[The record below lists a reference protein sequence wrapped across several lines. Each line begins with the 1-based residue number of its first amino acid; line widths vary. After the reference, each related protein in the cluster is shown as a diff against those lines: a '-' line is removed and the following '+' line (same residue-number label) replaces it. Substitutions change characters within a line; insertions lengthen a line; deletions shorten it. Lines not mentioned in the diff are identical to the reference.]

1 MKEKYNLFS
10 SYNLMGAALLVVI
23 SSVLFYV
30 VSNLDTLKMSGLAFY
45 VWLNAQSPFLA
56 GAIGIWVLGIV
67 TFLARDIPNKV
78 WAVVVKQTTVELTM
92 NNIDDVYDHFLR
104 WYHVSG
110 RSAKARTLIAKNAE
124 YSWVDKK
131 SGEFHEMDISA
142 GYGKHYFTF
151 GGKMFQLHRELKEAN
166 QTTEVKESLTI
177 KTIGRSQKQ
186 FHELLKVVTPPKDA
200 DYTIVYKWYE
210 DYWKKCGEQAV
221 RSFDSVV
228 LPVDTKSKIVDHID
242 TFLNEREWYM
252 NHGIPYR
259 TGIILH
265 GIPGTGKTS
274 MVRALCDKFDK
285 PLYVLRLCGISDD
298 MLEAA
303 FSELP
308 KNSLVLI
315 EDIDTYSVAGK
326 RGDKIETDDQQ
337 SKVDQFVGLTLSGLL
352 NAVDGIIASDGRILI
367 ATTNH
372 VGKLDDALTRK
383 GRFNLDIEIGY
394 LEHGCIL
401 EFFSNFYPDFDV
413 PDVQFK
419 EEMTPAELQS
429 VILENIN
436 NPGAVLEYCKS

>member
-56 GAIGIWVLGIV
+56 GAIGIWILGIV
-67 TFLARDIPNKV
+67 TFLSRDIPSKV

-92 NNIDDVYDHFLR
+92 NNIDDVYDQFLR
-104 WYHVSG
+104 WYHVTG
-110 RSAKARTLIAKNAE
+110 RSAKARTLIAKNSE
-124 YSWVDKK
+124 YNWVDKK
-131 SGEFHEMDISA
+131 AGEFHEMDISA
-142 GYGKHYFTF
+142 GYGKHYFSF

-186 FHELLKVVTPPKDA
+186 FHDLLHVITPPKDG
-200 DYTIVYKWYE
+200 DYTIVYKWRE
-210 DYWKKCGEQAV
+210 DYWAKCGEQAV

-228 LPVDTKSKIVDHID
+228 LPPETKSKIVNHID
-242 TFLNEREWYM
+242 TFLSERKWYLK
-252 NHGIPYR
+252 HGIPYR
-259 TGIILH
+259 TGVILH

-274 MVRALCDKFDK
+274 LVRALCDKFDK
-285 PLYVLRLCGISDD
+285 PLYVLRLCGLSDD

-315 EDIDTYSVAGK
+315 EDIDTYSVTGK
-326 RGDKIETDDQQ
+326 RGEKIDTAQQ
-337 SKVDQFVGLTLSGLL
+337 PSIEFAGASLTLSGLL

-372 VGKLDDALTRK
+372 VGKLDEALTRK
-383 GRFNLDIEIGY
+383 GRFNLEIEIGH
-394 LEHGCIL
+394 LERGCIR
-401 EFFSNFYPDFDV
+401 EFFNNFYPDFDV

-429 VILENIN
+429 VILENID
-436 NPGAVLEYCKS
+436 NPQAVLEYCKA